1 GLSTNPDGLA
11 AQWSTLESGRV
22 AFIVRNGV
30 RRAIEGR
37 PDWIL
42 EVLSDSSVKKD
53 TETLRES
60 YHRIEIPEYWLIDA
74 RGKEILFQILNWKHH
89 GYVAAPSKSGWS

>member
-1 GLSTNPDGLA
+1 
-11 AQWSTLESGRV
+11 
-22 AFIVRNGV
+22 
-30 RRAIEGR
+30 
-37 PDWIL
+37 IL

-89 GYVAAPSKSGWS
+89 GYVAAPSKSGWSSSKVFGYRFRLTRTRDRLGIWLYTLESQREAPKSKPRG